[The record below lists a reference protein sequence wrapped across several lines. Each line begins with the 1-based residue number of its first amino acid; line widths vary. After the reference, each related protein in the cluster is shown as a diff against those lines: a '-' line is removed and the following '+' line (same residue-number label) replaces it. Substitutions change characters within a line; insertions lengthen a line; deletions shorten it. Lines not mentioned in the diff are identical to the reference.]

1 MDPNDPRSSRAAA
14 SASGGSDGADPDSG
28 SGAAAA
34 AGVASPPIE
43 RVADYPRPPRLEP
56 CALPVRVEALG
67 RVLAAGD
74 RSLRVLETFHP
85 PTLYLPPEMMDL
97 AMLQPA
103 PGHSFCEW
111 KGVARYFDMVL
122 PQSEAP
128 PGEPRLRRLV
138 RAVWQYPEPAPA
150 FAALAGW
157 YGLYPGLMDGCW
169 LNGERV
175 IPQPGGFYGGWI
187 TSWIQGPF
195 KGDPSHPELI

>member
-1 MDPNDPRSSRAAA
+1 MQPSPAQPDSQPGTGPAAA
-14 SASGGSDGADPDSG
+14 TAHQPL
-28 SGAAAA
+28 
-34 AGVASPPIE
+34 E

-56 CALPVRVEALG
+56 CALPLRIEALG
-67 RVLAAGD
+67 QLFAQGN

-85 PTLYLPPEMMDL
+85 PSLYLPPEALNL

-111 KGVARYFDMVL
+111 KGVARYFDLVL
-122 PQSEAP
+122 PRGEA
-128 PGEPRLRRLV
+128 GAEDPRRRRIV
-138 RAVWQYPEPAPA
+138 RAVWQYPEPVPA

-157 YGLYPGLMDGCW
+157 YAVYPGLMDGCW
-169 LNGERV
+169 LAGERV

-195 KGDPSHPELI
+195 KGDPAHPELI